1 MRKKITTLMMLMFF
15 ITGGIMQTFAQAKE
29 DNPNFTII
37 DDWDFFPNPDYDPDD
52 PDSPEFITLGVSLWW
67 APEGS
72 GSTTGIVLED
82 NEGNL
87 ITYRDHETELVN
99 PATDSDGSMKL
110 AIQWDNDIEYEGTP
124 THLVR
129 QHMPAG
135 NANTPERQFQPG
147 QALEVFVHGDGSGNR
162 FRFMTRDGI
171 PTLEGSTWYTI
182 DWVGWKR
189 ITWDYNNP
197 ENVVAWVNGDGQMDG
212 ENYYFDSF
220 QITKDAEGTATDAL
234 LYFDDFRIVDPF
246 AVNFNI
252 TDADGSEVISID
264 NVTYDAG
271 VTDFTFFPG
280 EYQYFVEKEGFVTL
294 AGTFE
299 VNDTDVVVDVT
310 LESGDDPQYAATFT
324 ILDAE
329 GELISD
335 AVITLNGETYAANEY
350 AFDLTPGFY
359 NYEVNKAF
367 YFPATGSFSVVD
379 SDVFINVELEE
390 IPDVYENIYLT
401 WDVAST
407 ASTPE
412 YREEYYSVWVAALDS
427 LDQPFN
433 ADDYVMV
440 FEETLSSDIPGFE
453 YQPRMVELSDFEQ
466 QNIRVAIRHHDITD
480 KDRIVID
487 NVSMVGAAEGL
498 EVPDTLF
505 TEDFMGGVP
514 DFDPEVE
521 DIPEYDENWLPEG
534 WMALDADEDD
544 FNWYYSIVVE
554 QDYSIT
560 AHMRSQSWDSDAG
573 ALTPDNWLVTP
584 VIEMPMA
591 IFHTITFDVKD
602 TDGNA
607 IADAVITL
615 DGETYEPGVYEF
627 QKTNGTYE
635 YQVERADY
643 EPQSGVIVVAGE
655 SVTEE
660 VTLELISIYEVT
672 FTVNMLP
679 YGGFEPGDDAYAYM
693 TGDFPGWDLQEPGSF
708 EESQMEKTDN
718 VYVFTK
724 TLYVPAG
731 TYMYLYYDG
740 PSFANAEWDGDMR
753 EVVVEDN
760 MLVEDIFAEPT
771 SVDEWDAAEINLYP
785 NPANSKV
792 TISSD
797 SRISEISIFNIAG
810 QQVYS
815 SNVDAESHSVE
826 LGDFNNGIY
835 MVRVLTAQGME
846 TYKLQV
852 VK

>member
-1 MRKKITTLMMLMFF
+1 MKRKITTLLMLMFF
-15 ITGGIMQTFAQAKE
+15 LTGGIMQTFAQAKD

-52 PDSPEFITLGVSLWW
+52 PESPEFITLGVSLWW
-67 APEGS
+67 TPEGS
-72 GSTTGIVLED
+72 GSTAGIILED
-82 NEGNL
+82 DEGNL
-87 ITYRDHETELVN
+87 ITYREHETEIVN

-129 QHMPAG
+129 QYMPDG
-135 NANTPERQFQPG
+135 NTPERQFQPG
-147 QALEVFVHGDGSGNR
+147 QALEVYVHGDGSGNR
-162 FRFMTRDGI
+162 FRFMTRDGA

-197 ENVVAWVNGDGQMDG
+197 ENVVGWVNGDGVMDEG
-212 ENYYFDSF
+212 DPFFFDSF

-252 TDADGSEVISID
+252 ADADGTEVISID

-271 VTDFTFFPG
+271 ETEFTFFPG
-280 EYQYFVEKEGFVTL
+280 EYDYFVKKDGFVTHN
-294 AGTFE
+294 GTFE
-299 VNDTDVVVDVT
+299 VDDADLTVDVT
-310 LESGDDPQYAATFT
+310 LESGDDPEYAATFT

-335 AVITLNGETYAANEY
+335 AEITLNGETFAANEY
-350 AFDLTPGFY
+350 TFDLTPGFY
-359 NYEVNKAF
+359 NYEVNKDF
-367 YFPATGSFSVVD
+367 YYPATGDFSVVD

-401 WDVAST
+401 WDVAAT

-412 YREEYYSVWVAALDS
+412 YREEYYSVWVAVLDS
-427 LDQPFN
+427 LDQPFD
-433 ADDYVMV
+433 AEDFEMI

-453 YQPRMVELSDFEQ
+453 YQPRMVEISDFEQ
-466 QNIRVAIRHHDITD
+466 QHIRVAIRHHNSTD

-505 TEDFMGGVP
+505 AEDFMGGVP

-521 DIPEYDENWLPEG
+521 DIPDYDENWLPEG
-534 WMALDADEDD
+534 WLAVDADGDE

-560 AHMRSQSWDSDAG
+560 AHMRSQSYDSEEG
-573 ALTPDNWLVTP
+573 VALTPDNWLVTP
-584 VIEMPMA
+584 VVEMPMA

-602 TDGNA
+602 TDGNP
-607 IADAVITL
+607 IDDAVITL
-615 DGETYEPGVYEF
+615 DGETYEPGVFEF

-643 EPQSGVIVVAGE
+643 EPASGEIVVDGDNI
-655 SVTEE
+655 TEE
-660 VTLELISIYEVT
+660 VILELISIYEVT
-672 FTVNMLP
+672 FTVNMQP

-708 EESQMEKTDN
+708 DESQMEKTDN
-718 VYVFTK
+718 VFIFTK
-724 TLYVPAG
+724 TLNIPAG

-753 EVVVEDN
+753 EVVVEDD
-760 MLVEDIFAEPT
+760 MLVEDIFAQPT

-792 TISSD
+792 TITAD
-797 SRISEISIFNIAG
+797 SRINEISIFNIAG
-810 QQVYS
+810 QQVYIS
-815 SNVDAESHSVE
+815 HVDAESHSVE
-826 LGDFNNGIY
+826 LGDFDNGIY
-835 MVRVLTAQGME
+835 MVRIFTTQGME

-852 VK
+852 VR